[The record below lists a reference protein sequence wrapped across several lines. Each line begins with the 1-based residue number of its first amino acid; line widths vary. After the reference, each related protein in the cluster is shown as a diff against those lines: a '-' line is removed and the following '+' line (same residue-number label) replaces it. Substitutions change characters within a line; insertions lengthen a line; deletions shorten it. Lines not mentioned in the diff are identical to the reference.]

1 MIPFPKFWQLRST
14 RLSFTRPFVVGILNV
29 TPDSFS
35 DGGLFLDPAK
45 ALERAAQIR
54 EEGADLL
61 EIGGESTRPGSIPVD
76 PDEEWRRIHPLLAV
90 LARDGGIPISVDTR
104 NSLTAKRALEFGVEA
119 INDVG
124 CGRDPLLLRELAAS
138 GAGYVLMH
146 SRGNPGGMMD
156 LAAYTDPVREVMEE
170 WTGARER
177 ALESGISSERI
188 CLDPG
193 FGFAKLPEHN
203 VRILEGLESLA
214 ALSHPLMVGF
224 SRKRMLRELTGT
236 DPEALKAAGLAAAFL
251 ALAKGANLIRTHEV
265 KATVAALRA
274 LQMLTAEVKMS
285 T

>member
-1 MIPFPKFWQLRST
+1 M
-14 RLSFTRPFVVGILNV
+14 
-29 TPDSFS
+29 
-35 DGGLFLDPAK
+35 DPAK